1 MTMIVIGV
9 VVVIVAVVVFVMSRR
24 RPSHEPGVASF
35 QRHISALSSDAR
47 RESISR
53 GRPQPG
59 RPQRPGG

>member
-1 MTMIVIGV
+1 MTMIVIGLIV
-9 VVVIVAVVVFVMSRR
+9 VVAAIVVFVLSRR

-53 GRPQPG
+53 GHAQPG